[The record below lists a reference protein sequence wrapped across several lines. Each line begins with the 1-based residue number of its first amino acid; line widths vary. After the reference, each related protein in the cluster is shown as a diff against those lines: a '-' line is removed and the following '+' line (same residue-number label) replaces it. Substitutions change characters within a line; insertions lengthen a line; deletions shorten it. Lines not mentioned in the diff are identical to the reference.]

1 MRFLDKDG
9 LQHFYDKLKVKLSS
23 LDTEITNIQNGNISI
38 DWSKITNAPTK
49 LSQFTNDAGYVTN
62 KTVDLSSKQDK
73 LVSGTNIKT
82 INNQSLL
89 GSGNITI
96 SSGLSNSEI
105 NSLIT
110 KALESYT
117 PTSNFATINGSK
129 ITDGG
134 NITISGGGGTADSV
148 AWGNI
153 TGKPSFATVAT
164 SGDYSDLSG
173 TPDLSSYAT
182 KEYVT
187 NAINNASISGGD
199 VDLSNYV
206 TFDDYA
212 NSTYAGVIKTN
223 YSQNGKNYPVKVDSS
238 GNAYVYVPWV
248 AAESSGGGDGDT
260 TYTLSKSGSTITLTA
275 SDGTTSSV
283 TDSNTTY
290 SNATTSAAGLMSAS
304 DKSNLDTVVSK
315 VNNISSG
322 ANKVAWKQNVTS
334 GTQIATIT
342 IDGTSTAVY
351 APAATAGTTYSGS
364 SAGSNATPDTTSNGA
379 ITVSGTTISTTATAD
394 CAIPT
399 ATITSLCSSILS

>member
-1 MRFLDKDG
+1 MRFL
-9 LQHFYDKLKVKLSS
+9 LQYFYDKLKVKLSS

-49 LSQFTNDAGYVTN
+49 LS
-62 KTVDLSSKQDK
+62 
-73 LVSGTNIKT
+73 
-82 INNQSLL
+82 
-89 GSGNITI
+89 
-96 SSGLSNSEI
+96 
-105 NSLIT
+105 
-110 KALESYT
+110 
-117 PTSNFATINGSK
+117 
-129 ITDGG
+129 
-134 NITISGGGGTADSV
+134 
-148 AWGNI
+148 
-153 TGKPSFATVAT
+153 
-164 SGDYSDLSG
+164 
-173 TPDLSSYAT
+173 
-182 KEYVT
+182 
-187 NAINNASISGGD
+187 
-199 VDLSNYV
+199 
-206 TFDDYA
+206 
-212 NSTYAGVIKTN
+212 
-223 YSQNGKNYPVKVDSS
+223 
-238 GNAYVYVPWV
+238 
-248 AAESSGGGDGDT
+248 
-260 TYTLSKSGSTITLTA
+260 
-275 SDGTTSSV
+275 
-283 TDSNTTY
+283 TY